1 MTEPYHPF
9 GVGNNLQS
17 AVYDH
22 AIPSGFVFVISGENV
37 LEAGSTFRLGTTRVV
52 SQKNAKELEFIK
64 EKS

>member
-17 AVYDH
+17 AVYNH
-22 AIPSGFVFVISGENV
+22 GIPSGFVFAISGENV
-37 LEAGSTFRLGTTRVV
+37 HEARPTFRLSATRFV
-52 SQKNAKELEFIK
+52 SQKNAKELEFKK

>member
-9 GVGNNLQS
+9 GVGNNLPS
-17 AVYDH
+17 AVYNHD
-22 AIPSGFVFVISGENV
+22 IPSGFVFAINGENV
-37 LEAGSTFRLGTTRVV
+37 LEAGSTFRLSATRFV